1 MLDSCE
7 WSQPE
12 KQNSAV
18 PASFSHHTAC
28 VTEDANYMVVFG
40 GYRSCVG
47 HLNET
52 WLLDL
57 HTMTWTS
64 PDYFGVP
71 PSPRRGHSAVIV
83 DKRMYVFGGYNGSAH
98 LPDLQVLHL
107 ASMTWESIKT
117 LGESY
122 PSARRQHAMAAVG
135 RHLVVYGGYNGKTY
149 LDDMHVFDTGVFSK
163 NHRIAS

>member
-1 MLDSCE
+1 
-7 WSQPE
+7 
-12 KQNSAV
+12 
-18 PASFSHHTAC
+18 
-28 VTEDANYMVVFG
+28 
-40 GYRSCVG
+40 
-47 HLNET
+47 
-52 WLLDL
+52 
-57 HTMTWTS
+57 MTWTS
-64 PDYFGVP
+64 PEYFGVP

-117 LGESY
+117 LSESY

-135 RHLVVYGGYNGKTY
+135 RHLVVYGGYNGKAY

-163 NHRIAS
+163 SHGIAS